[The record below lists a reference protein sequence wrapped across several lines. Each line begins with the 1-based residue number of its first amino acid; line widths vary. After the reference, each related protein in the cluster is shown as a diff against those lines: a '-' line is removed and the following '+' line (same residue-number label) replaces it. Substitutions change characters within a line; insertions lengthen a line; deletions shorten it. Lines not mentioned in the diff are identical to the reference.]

1 MEKMDWSKLISSKR
15 LGSENFTQTS
25 DARTEFE
32 RDLDRII
39 FSTAFRRLQ
48 GKTQV
53 FPIPKSD
60 FVHTRLTHSIEVASI
75 GRSLGK
81 LIGRFVLTE
90 IGEKIKEANKQEE
103 ISADSFGDIV
113 AAACLSHD
121 IGNPPFGHSGE
132 DSFRHYF
139 LSSNNNKSKKIFS
152 TLSPSEKDDFFRFE
166 GNAEGFRILT
176 NEHPSKKEGGL
187 RLTYSTIASFCKY
200 TCESGLIDH
209 NELSKKVEKRR
220 SSKKVGFFQKE
231 KEIFESVANELG
243 LLKLSDDNVYYTR
256 HPLAFAVEAADNI
269 GYQIM
274 DLEDAHK
281 LKLIST
287 DEVIDLLKPFA
298 NSISSDPCNINDLL
312 SISDK
317 NEKVG
322 AFRAKAI
329 NSLIYQCYD
338 VFKENYSKIMCG
350 EFDFEITD
358 LIKQKEDLIN
368 IENVKPKIF
377 SYEKVV
383 AIESS
388 GRYVITGLLDIYI
401 DAFENMDK
409 KYANNII
416 SLMPE
421 HLRVMYKDSSYDALL
436 KICIYI
442 SRMTDIYAIDQF
454 QILTG
459 HKFPEII

>member
-1 MEKMDWSKLISSKR
+1 MEWTKLISSKR
-15 LGSENFTQTS
+15 LGSDNYNLSS

-60 FVHTRLTHSIEVASI
+60 FIHTRLTHSIEVASI

-81 LIGRFVLTE
+81 LIGRFVLE
-90 IGEKIKEANKQEE
+90 EVGGKINEANNQET
-103 ISADSFGDIV
+103 ISHDSFGDIV

-132 DSFRHYF
+132 DAFRHYF
-139 LSSNNNKSKKIFS
+139 LCSNDNKSKNIFS
-152 TLSPSEKDDFFRFE
+152 TLSPSEQDDFLRFE

-176 NEHPSKKEGGL
+176 NEHPSQKEGGL

-200 TCESGLIDH
+200 TCEGGKINY
-209 NELSKKVEKRR
+209 NELGAKIQKRR
-220 SSKKVGFFQKE
+220 SSKKIGFFQAE
-231 KEIFESVANELG
+231 KKIFDKIASELG
-243 LLKLSDDNVYYTR
+243 MLKLSNNKVYYAR

-287 DEVIDLLKPFA
+287 DDVIKLLLPFVS
-298 NSISSDPCNINDLL
+298 SINGDPCNIEDLL

-329 NSLIYQCYD
+329 NSLIYQCFD
-338 VFKENYSKIMCG
+338 VFKENYNKIMCG
-350 EFDFEITD
+350 EFDYEITD
-358 LIKQKEDLIN
+358 LIEQKEDLIK
-368 IENVKPKIF
+368 IDKAKPEIF
-377 SYEKVV
+377 SYEKVI

-388 GRYVITGLLDIYI
+388 GRYIINGLLDIFI
-401 DAFENMDK
+401 DAFENIDK
-409 KYANNII
+409 KYAKNLI
-416 SLMPE
+416 SLMPYY
-421 HLRVMYKDSSYDALL
+421 LKVSKKDSNYDALL

-442 SRMTDIYAIDQF
+442 SRMTDAYAIYQF